1 MRAHG
6 GGRDSGGAGV
16 TGGRRWI
23 ARLGLI
29 GFGVGLGVLLLVAAE
44 VVLRVAGVGADAGRY
59 DPFAGFSRT
68 VPMFEPATRGDGT
81 AVLRTARARKVRTPQ
96 EFLAAKPANG
106 FRVFVVGESS
116 AAGVP
121 YASSY
126 AFSAFL
132 GERLRAALPDLSV
145 EVVNAAVPGYGSR
158 RMLPVVED
166 IARHEPDL
174 LILYAGH
181 NEFAEPRYYAHLVD
195 MDPRVFRVWEW
206 LAQTRLYRLAARLPV
221 IGVATEPA
229 PPRFDFETLDNPLQM
244 FAVRTEHLD
253 GAYPTERERAWA
265 ENHYRFNVEQMVATM
280 QRVGARV
287 MLVTIGQNLTDW
299 APGGSANR
307 ADLNAEQQSAWRAA
321 FERGATLAAA
331 DDCGGALAAFDQA
344 LALDDRHAGLH
355 FATAQCLA
363 RLARYDEARAQFLL
377 ASDLDRMPHGAPS
390 RFNAVLRDV
399 ATERGAL
406 FVDAAAVL
414 EQASPH
420 GLVGDALFV
429 DLVHPNL
436 EANLLIAA
444 AIADELRAQGVPLP
458 ASRWQEFG
466 PPPDAG
472 ALRAADRSL
481 LSQEL
486 LVRASACLLAKR
498 DACARDAIA
507 AALAHDPSN
516 SHAQQ
521 LRDGMERRRATAPA
535 ATAAPPASI
544 GSPAQN

>member
-1 MRAHG
+1 MT
-6 GGRDSGGAGV
+6 S
-16 TGGRRWI
+16 GRRWI
-23 ARLGLI
+23 ARAGMVALGLA
-29 GFGVGLGVLLLVAAE
+29 LGVLSLVAVE
-44 VVLRVAGVGADAGRY
+44 IVLRVAGVGDDAGRY

-68 VPMFEPATRGDGT
+68 VPMFEPATRPDGT

-121 YASSY
+121 YTSAH

-132 GERLRAALPDLSV
+132 AERLRASLPQLAI

-166 IARHEPDL
+166 IARHQPDL

-181 NEFAEPRYYAHLVD
+181 NEFAEPRYYAHLVE
-195 MDPRVFRVWEW
+195 MDPRLFRLWEG
-206 LAQTRLYRLAARLPV
+206 LAQTRLYRLVAQLPV
-221 IGVATEPA
+221 IGVATEVA
-229 PPRFDFETLDNPLQM
+229 PPRFDFEELDNPLQM

-253 GAYPTERERAWA
+253 GAYPTPREREWA
-265 ENHYRFNVEQMVATM
+265 EQHYRFNVEQMVETM
-280 QRVGARV
+280 RRAGART
-287 MLVTIGQNLTDW
+287 MLVTIGQNLADW
-299 APGGSANR
+299 SPGGSTNR
-307 ADLNAEQQSAWRAA
+307 PDSTDEQLQRWRAA
-321 FERGATLAAA
+321 FERGSTLAAS
-331 DDCGGALAAFDQA
+331 DDCAGAVASFEEAVAIDDQHAA
-344 LALDDRHAGLH
+344 LH
-355 FATAQCLA
+355 FAYARCLA
-363 RLARYDEARAQFLL
+363 RLERYDEARAQFLL

-390 RFNAVLRDV
+390 RFNEVLREI
-399 ATERGAL
+399 AGARGTL
-406 FVDAAAVL
+406 FVDAAALL

-444 AIADELRAQGVPLP
+444 AIADELREEGVPLP
-458 ASRWQEFG
+458 VSEWRTPAPG
-466 PPPDAG
+466 PDA
-472 ALRAADRSL
+472 ATLRAADPSL
-481 LSQEL
+481 LTQEL

-498 DACARDAIA
+498 DDCARDAID

-516 SHAQQ
+516 VHARQ
-521 LRDGMERRRATAPA
+521 LREGMAARRANAPA
-535 ATAAPPASI
+535 ATSGP
-544 GSPAQN
+544 

>member
-1 MRAHG
+1 
-6 GGRDSGGAGV
+6 V
-16 TGGRRWI
+16 TAGRRWLARAGMIGLGI
-23 ARLGLI
+23 A
-29 GFGVGLGVLLLVAAE
+29 LGVLALVAVELVLRAAE
-44 VVLRVAGVGADAGRY
+44 VGDDAGRY

-68 VPMFEPATRGDGT
+68 VPMFEPATRRDGT

-121 YASSY
+121 YTSAH

-132 GERLRAALPDLSV
+132 AERLRAALPDLSV

-166 IARHEPDL
+166 IARHHPDL

-181 NEFAEPRYYAHLVD
+181 NEFAEPRYYAHLVE

-221 IGVATEPA
+221 VGVATDAP
-229 PPRFDFETLDNPLQM
+229 PPRFDFEALDNPLQM
-244 FAVRTEHLD
+244 FAVRTEHLE

-265 ENHYRFNVEQMVATM
+265 EQHYRFNVEQMVETM
-280 QRVGARV
+280 RRAGARM
-287 MLVTIGQNLTDW
+287 MLVTIGQNLADW
-299 APGGSANR
+299 SPGASANR
-307 ADLNAEQQSAWRAA
+307 ADLTNEQAQLWRAA
-321 FERGATLAAA
+321 FERGTTLAAA
-331 DDCGGALAAFDQA
+331 GDCAGAVAAFEQA

-355 FATAQCLA
+355 FALA
-363 RLARYDEARAQFLL
+363 RCLERLERFDEARAQYLL

-390 RFNAVLRDV
+390 RFNEVLREV
-399 ATERGAL
+399 ARERGAL
-406 FVDAAAVL
+406 LVDAAGVL
-414 EQASPH
+414 EDASPH

-436 EANLLIAA
+436 EANQLIAA
-444 AIADELRAQGVPLP
+444 AIAGELRARGVPLP
-458 ASRWQEFG
+458 APAWRDVEPG
-466 PPPDAG
+466 PDA
-472 ALRAADRSL
+472 ATLRAADPALR
-481 LSQEL
+481 SQEL

-498 DACARDAIA
+498 DACARDAVA

-516 SHAQQ
+516 VHARQ
-521 LRDGMERRRATAPA
+521 LRDGMESRRATEPA
-535 ATAAPPASI
+535 ATSAP
-544 GSPAQN
+544 